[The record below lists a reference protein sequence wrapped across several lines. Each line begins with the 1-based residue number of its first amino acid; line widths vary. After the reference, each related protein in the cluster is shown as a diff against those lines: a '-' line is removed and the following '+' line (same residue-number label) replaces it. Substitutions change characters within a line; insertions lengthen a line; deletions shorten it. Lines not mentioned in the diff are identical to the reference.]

1 VRRNLSGLQG
11 VLIDNETRAHVRKIE
26 MSAPNNCPLCQP
38 SEQTLLWQDDFCRV
52 VLLNDI
58 DYPAYCRVEL
68 LAHVKEMSD
77 LPPHDRA
84 RMMKVVFAVETAVR
98 EIIQPDKINL
108 ASLGNKTPH
117 IHWHVIPRFERDK
130 HFPNSHWGEAVR
142 DNQAQALSTNTK
154 QQLIEKIT
162 TLTQC
167 ALGSA

>member
-1 VRRNLSGLQG
+1 
-11 VLIDNETRAHVRKIE
+11 
-26 MSAPNNCPLCQP
+26 
-38 SEQTLLWQDDFCRV
+38 
-52 VLLNDI
+52 
-58 DYPAYCRVEL
+58 
-68 LAHVKEMSD
+68 
-77 LPPHDRA
+77 
-84 RMMKVVFAVETAVR
+84 MMKVVFAVETAVR

-142 DNQAQALSTNTK
+142 DNQAQALSANTK